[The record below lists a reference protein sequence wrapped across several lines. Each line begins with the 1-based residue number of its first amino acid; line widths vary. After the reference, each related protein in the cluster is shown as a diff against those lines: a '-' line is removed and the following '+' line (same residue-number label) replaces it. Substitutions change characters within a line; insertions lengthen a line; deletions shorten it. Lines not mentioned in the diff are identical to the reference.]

1 MQLFHGGDIT
11 SIEDTGLFRGVFAT
25 PNEMAARSHG
35 KLNVIEVDDSKV
47 LSDFEL
53 NYEVDTNETRAAFEA
68 VCEEEGIDTDSDII
82 WDAVIEDANVYE
94 MDEADVLEA
103 FEMAIILQDVDLGN
117 ASWAA
122 QRMRGQ
128 VAKKLGFDAVEMDD
142 EHGNSYLVTRGTF
155 EVQT

>member
-11 SIEDTGLFRGVFAT
+11 SIEDTGLFRGAFAT
-25 PNEMAARSHG
+25 PNDMAARSHG
-35 KLNVIEVDDSKV
+35 KLNVIELEKV

-53 NYEVDTNETRAAFEA
+53 NYEIDADETRTAFEA
-68 VCEEEGIDTDSDII
+68 VCEEEGVDAESDII
-82 WDAVIEDANVYE
+82 WDAVIEDANVFE
-94 MDEADVLEA
+94 MDEDEVLEA

-142 EHGNSYLVTRGTF
+142 EHGTIYLVTRGTF
-155 EVQT
+155 EEVA